1 MNILIL
7 TEAFPP
13 EIRSASHLLY
23 ELAESLVEKG
33 FKVTVIT
40 RFPKDYIKLIKN
52 ISANYF
58 FVKRWVE

>member
-23 ELAESLVEKG
+23 ELAENLVEKG
-33 FKVTVIT
+33 F
-40 RFPKDYIKLIKN
+40 R
-52 ISANYF
+52 
-58 FVKRWVE
+58 VKGRIL